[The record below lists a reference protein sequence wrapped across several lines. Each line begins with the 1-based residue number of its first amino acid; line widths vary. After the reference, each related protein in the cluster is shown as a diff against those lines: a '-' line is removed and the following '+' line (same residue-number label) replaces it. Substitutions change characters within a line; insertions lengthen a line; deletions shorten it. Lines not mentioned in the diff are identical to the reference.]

1 KNLLAKGSG
10 PYFYLPKTQAW
21 QEAAW
26 WSDVFSYTE
35 DRFALPR
42 GTIKAT
48 LLIETL
54 PAVFQM
60 DEILH
65 ALRDHIVGLN
75 CGRWDYIFSYIKTLK
90 NHGDRVLPDR
100 QVVTMD
106 KPFLSAYS
114 RLLIKTCHKRGAFA
128 MGGMAAF
135 IPSKDA
141 DRNRQVLAKVTADK
155 ELEAKNGHDGTWIA
169 HPGLADT
176 AMAVFNQVLGER
188 PNQLFVSREED
199 APIAAD
205 QLLAP
210 CEGERTEAG

>member
-1 KNLLAKGSG
+1 MILLCTFSTNYKALLAKGSG

-26 WSDVFSYTE
+26 WSEVFSYAE
-35 DRFALPR
+35 DRFNLPR

-90 NHGDRVLPDR
+90 NHPG
-100 QVVTMD
+100 
-106 KPFLSAYS
+106 S
-114 RLLIKTCHKRGAFA
+114 RPAGQA
-128 MGGMAAF
+128 GG
-135 IPSKDA
+135 
-141 DRNRQVLAKVTADK
+141 N
-155 ELEAKNGHDGTWIA
+155 DGQT
-169 HPGLADT
+169 
-176 AMAVFNQVLGER
+176 
-188 PNQLFVSREED
+188 VSEC
-199 APIAAD
+199 
-205 QLLAP
+205 LLAP
-210 CEGERTEAG
+210 ADQNLPQARRVRDGRYGGVYPEQRR